1 MANAQPG
8 DDVAVFGAGPIVYFA
23 VMNSFL
29 RGTAKVF
36 SIDHLGNSFEQDQ
49 RSWYRNNL
57 FRVEDPVEKI
67 KMERGGRGVT
77 CIDGPIGS
85 SWSYR

>member
-29 RGTAKVF
+29 RGTARVF
-36 SIDHLGNSFEQDQ
+36 SIDHWATRLNKTKDLGTEIINFVRKI
-49 RSWYRNNL
+49 RSKR
-57 FRVEDPVEKI
+57 
-67 KMERGGRGVT
+67 
-77 CIDGPIGS
+77 
-85 SWSYR
+85 